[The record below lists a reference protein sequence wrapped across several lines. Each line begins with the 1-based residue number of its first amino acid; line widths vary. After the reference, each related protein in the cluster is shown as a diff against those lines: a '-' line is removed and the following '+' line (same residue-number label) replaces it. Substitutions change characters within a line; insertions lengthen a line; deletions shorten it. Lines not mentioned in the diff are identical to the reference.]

1 MTNAN
6 LKGKDLFH
14 LSACSQSLREVRAGT
29 HETNLEAIVY
39 TETIEGC
46 TYWLTRFACSACFL
60 RILRTTSPVMA
71 LPRGSLSL
79 PHQSPIKKCV
89 TGFPTRHSYKSVFSN
104 EISFPITLACIKL
117 TKKS

>member
-46 TYWLTRFACSACFL
+46 TYWLTRFA
-60 RILRTTSPVMA
+60 A
-71 LPRGSLSL
+71 LPVFLEYSGPTDQWRHCPEEACPS
-79 PHQSPIKKCV
+79 PINHQSRNV
-89 TGFPTRHSYKSVFSN
+89 LQAFPQGILTKVFSLMR
-104 EISFPITLACIKL
+104 FPFL
-117 TKKS
+117 